1 MRCDD
6 DEVRTANERTPI
18 KMQREE
24 GRRGRNNKYP
34 KKKKDRPQNI
44 ASYIVCVF
52 VGEKPAPQ
60 RNQMQ
65 FQYIEKPTESEKKP
79 KTGNDK
85 EAEHVKKYLK
95 CGVSHF

>member
-24 GRRGRNNKYP
+24 AEEAGGSQARNNKYP

-44 ASYIVCVF
+44 ATCIVSVCVCE
-52 VGEKPAPQ
+52 GKTRAA
-60 RNQMQ
+60 
-65 FQYIEKPTESEKKP
+65 TEP
-79 KTGNDK
+79 N
-85 EAEHVKKYLK
+85 A
-95 CGVSHF
+95 VSIY